1 MDHQQGACEY
11 SRRDKRKE
19 NAFLKVERYER
30 TYTYLNVVEGEF
42 IQHPVYDISIRVL
55 FIHMYQSWG
64 YRIVIADHF
73 RSDYDHE

>member
-55 FIHMYQSWG
+55 
-64 YRIVIADHF
+64 
-73 RSDYDHE
+73 

>member
-1 MDHQQGACEY
+1 MRFEKSGPYRTIDHQQGACEY

-30 TYTYLNVVEGEF
+30 TYTYLKVVEGEF

-55 FIHMYQSWG
+55 FIHM
-64 YRIVIADHF
+64 
-73 RSDYDHE
+73 